1 MPPLPAEAR
10 HAGVAGVVLP
20 APWWGTPADGGETGT
35 KHGAWGPYAAA
46 MMAARARGAY
56 CGVLIDPDGVV
67 VDGDRL
73 TPVRQQQQR

>member
-1 MPPLPAEAR
+1 
-10 HAGVAGVVLP
+10 
-20 APWWGTPADGGETGT
+20 
-35 KHGAWGPYAAA
+35 